1 MNKSSEHSP
10 PMQTN
15 KEVFTQ
21 WTESAPY
28 WEKHREIIRDMFVP
42 VTQALIEDAAI
53 TEGTRV
59 LDVAMGPGE
68 PALSIAERVGSAG
81 KVVGTD
87 LVPAMVEAARQEAQ
101 RRGLHNAS
109 FEVAAEN
116 LPFPANSFDVVVSRF
131 GIMFFPSPVDSIRE
145 WLRVLKPGGRIVAA
159 VWHFANKNPFF
170 HVVTQVVERYV
181 ASSPPAPDAPD
192 AFRFATL
199 GKLQAVF
206 SQAGVA
212 EISERMLRFSIEAPI
227 SAEEFWTIRSEISE
241 KLRTKIASLSKE
253 KTAALK
259 SEVIEAL
266 SAYSSDGM
274 VRLPAEVLIVSG
286 RKEPS

>member
-1 MNKSSEHSP
+1 MNRSNEHSP
-10 PMQTN
+10 PMQQN
-15 KEVFTQ
+15 KEAITQ

-28 WEKHREIIRDMFVP
+28 WEKHRDMIRDMFTP

-212 EISERMLRFSIEAPI
+212 EISERMLRFSIEAP
-227 SAEEFWTIRSEISE
+227 
-241 KLRTKIASLSKE
+241 
-253 KTAALK
+253 
-259 SEVIEAL
+259 
-266 SAYSSDGM
+266 
-274 VRLPAEVLIVSG
+274 
-286 RKEPS
+286 